1 MLSPRPPASHILAY
15 AQTLDGGGVEKALLR
30 LVRSWSEVGRRVT
43 LVLGDV
49 TGPLS
54 RDLPTGIETRI
65 LGRHSMLG
73 MGAIAALTE
82 EIAPDIL
89 FCPGNHYS
97 ALAAD
102 RKSVV

>member
-1 MLSPRPPASHILAY
+1 PKKILKKLSCATGRETFATKQRYTNPTMLSPRPPASHILAY

-65 LGRHSMLG
+65 L
-73 MGAIAALTE
+73 
-82 EIAPDIL
+82 
-89 FCPGNHYS
+89 
-97 ALAAD
+97 
-102 RKSVV
+102 